1 MRDSFFANTELIGL
15 IGHPIKHSYS
25 PFIQNYAFELMN
37 LDYVYLPFDVPA
49 ENLKGAVNGVLA
61 LGLKGLNVTLPHKE
75 KIIKYLDELSE
86 EASIIGAV
94 NTIVNDHGKLI
105 GYNTDAY
112 GILETLLPYKDKIS
126 GTKVTIIGAGGSA
139 RAVIYTILRHFK
151 PEEINIINRTHQK
164 ADTLVNDFSLKMR
177 YDSFQTFE
185 LFPPDNVD
193 VLKNSALIVNATT
206 IGMFPDVEDTITDI
220 EDSFNEEQIVFD
232 LIYNPTKTKF
242 LKLAELQGAKVVGG
256 LKMLI
261 SQAAK
266 SFELWTGVEMPSEVI
281 ADSLKENIK
290 QQNF

>member
-1 MRDSFFANTELIGL
+1 LRNSFFANTELIGL

-25 PFIQNYAFELMN
+25 PFIQNYALELMN

-49 ENLKGAVNGVLA
+49 ENLKNAVKAVLS
-61 LGLKGLNVTLPHKE
+61 LGLKGVNVTLPHKE
-75 KIIKYLDELSE
+75 KIIKFLDELSE

-126 GTKVTIIGAGGSA
+126 GTKVTVIGAGGSA
-139 RAVIYTILRHFK
+139 RAVVYTLLRHFK
-151 PEEINIINRTHQK
+151 PEEINIINRTHQR
-164 ADTLVNDFSLKMR
+164 ADTLVNDLSLKMR
-177 YDSFQTFE
+177 YDTFHTYE
-185 LFPPDNVD
+185 LFPPDNVET
-193 VLKNSALIVNATT
+193 LSNSRLIINATT
-206 IGMFPDVEDTITDI
+206 MGMYPDIEDTITDI

-232 LIYNPTKTKF
+232 LIYNPTKSKF
-242 LKLAELQGAKVVGG
+242 LKMAEMQGAKVVGG

-266 SFELWTGVEMPSEVI
+266 SFELWTGVEMPVERISE
-281 ADSLKENIK
+281 SLQNYLK
-290 QQNF
+290 Q